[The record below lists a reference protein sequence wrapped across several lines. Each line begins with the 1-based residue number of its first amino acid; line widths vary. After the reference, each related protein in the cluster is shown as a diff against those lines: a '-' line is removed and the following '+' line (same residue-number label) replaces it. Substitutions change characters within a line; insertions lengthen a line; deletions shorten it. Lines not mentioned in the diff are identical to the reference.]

1 MAEARAIPEETRLAQ
16 ARASDPTASAWVS
29 ANAGSGK
36 TFVLARRVIRL
47 LLAGVAPARI
57 LCLTF
62 TKAAAAEMSNRIFE
76 TLAGWVTASEDE
88 LAATLADVLG
98 RPSQPRETARARTLF
113 ALALDT
119 PGGLKIQTIHAFCEA
134 LLHQFPLEA
143 NVPGHFEVVEELRQ
157 AELLQEARLGALREM
172 ERGGADRLREAFD
185 FLIDHASDAAID
197 KALNEI
203 IGSRTQFDAWIGG
216 DFDDAM
222 HALWERFGFASET
235 READILDEAETGA
248 LLGDKQ
254 IAALAETA
262 TRFPGSW
269 NDAFAARANAF
280 LEADTAQK
288 RFAARRELFLTD
300 KGPRKQWV
308 TGKVFAEHPGMDENL
323 GEEAARIAH
332 VISRLSLFRSLRLSA
347 ALFYFADEVLA
358 RYERAK
364 RANGLVD
371 FADLIARAANLLGRA
386 DVREWVRY
394 KLDRGIDHVLID
406 EAQDTSLEQ
415 WSIVDAVTEEFFAGK
430 GSARGERTVF
440 AVGDEKQ
447 SIFSFQG
454 AAPEMFSAQKR
465 AVERRSRDAGM
476 TFESVELRLSFRS
489 SPDILGAV
497 DKVFSDPDHARG
509 LGGDGT
515 GTVHTAIRASDPGE
529 VRIWPIHARGET
541 AEKTEWLAPI
551 DTQPPGDPAVE
562 LARRIAST
570 IRGWIDAGEK
580 LPGTSRP
587 IRHGDILILV
597 RRRDRFM
604 TAVIR
609 ELKEAG
615 LSIAGADRLKL
626 TEHIAVEDLMALGR
640 VMVLPEDDLALA
652 GVLKSPL
659 FGLDDNDLIA
669 LASQR
674 EGMALYDHLARLG
687 EGESPVAALA
697 RAVHQ
702 RLERMRGMATRA
714 NVHGF
719 YAHVLGR
726 MGGRRAF
733 VSRLGNEAEDVLDA
747 FEKAALDHERQGESA
762 GGLETFLAELMR
774 ASPEIKREV
783 DVRRDEIRV
792 ITVHAAKGLE
802 APIVFLVDPCSPAFI
817 AQHAPSVIRLEGE
830 DGAFLWA
837 AGAKDAAPEIEE
849 RFAAIKRS
857 AEEEYRRL
865 LYVAMTRAAD
875 RLIVC
880 GYRGIREPREPHWHA
895 MIAGA
900 LKEEAREFI
909 GEDGEITEWRWQS
922 IDTREGRTRERPM
935 IESVA
940 EDRTADIETPAWLT
954 RDAER
959 EAATPRPLSPSAA
972 LALKGK
978 PVPDFPEGSDAQGSP
993 SSEAGVSAEERR
1005 AAMERGV
1012 AVHRLLQMLPDTDPG
1027 AREDLAAR
1035 WLERQFPDWTTV
1047 ARDEALGEAM
1057 RLIGEP
1063 RLAPLFAPGSRAEAA
1078 IAGNVAI
1085 GGRDVLVSG
1094 QIDRLAL
1101 HEHEIV
1107 LADYKTNRFVPE
1119 GPDQVGEAYLL
1130 QMALYR
1136 ALLRQIY
1143 PDRQVRCLL
1152 IWTRDG
1158 TIHELDNDTME
1169 AALARTRP

>member
-1 MAEARAIPEETRLAQ
+1 MSAPDYQRIAA
-16 ARASDPTASAWVS
+16 DPTISAFVT

-76 TLAGWVTASEDE
+76 TLAGWVTASGDD
-88 LAATLADVLG
+88 LAATLTDVLG
-98 RPSQPRETARARTLF
+98 RAPQSRETARARTLF

-157 AELLQEARLGALREM
+157 TELLEEARLGALREM

-197 KALNEI
+197 KALGEI

-216 DFDDAM
+216 DFDEAM
-222 HALWERFGFASET
+222 RALWERLGFTPET
-235 READILDEAETGA
+235 TEADILDEAETGA
-248 LLGDKQ
+248 LLSDAQ

-262 TRFPGSW
+262 TRFPGAW
-269 NDAFAARANAF
+269 NDAFAARASAF
-280 LEADTAQK
+280 LAADNAQQ
-288 RFAARRELFLTD
+288 RFTARRDLFLTD

-308 TGKVFAEHPGMDENL
+308 TGKVFAEHPGMDEEL
-323 GEEAARIAH
+323 AEEAVRIAL
-332 VISRLSLFRSLRLSA
+332 ILSRLSLYRSLRLSA
-347 ALFYFADEVLA
+347 ALFYFADEILA

-386 DVREWVRY
+386 DVRDWVRY

-415 WSIVDAVTEEFFAGK
+415 WSIVDAVTDEFFAGK
-430 GSARGERTVF
+430 GSWRGTRTVF

-497 DKVFSDPDHARG
+497 DKVFSEPDHARG
-509 LGGDGT
+509 LGTDDN

-529 VRIWPIHARGET
+529 VRIWPIHAREET

-562 LARRIAST
+562 LAKRIAGT
-570 IRGWIDAGEK
+570 IRGWIDDGEK

-674 EGMALYDHLARLG
+674 EGVPLFDHLVRLG

-697 RAVHQ
+697 RGVHQ
-702 RLERMRGMATRA
+702 RLERMRVVAASA

-817 AQHAPSVIRLEGE
+817 PQHAPSVIRLGDE

-837 AGAKDAAPEIEE
+837 TGAKDAAPEIEE

-880 GYRGIREPREPHWHA
+880 GYRGVREPREPHWHA
-895 MIAGA
+895 MIDHA
-900 LKEEAREFI
+900 LRDEAREVV
-909 GEDGEITEWRWQS
+909 GADGEIVERIWQS
-922 IDTREGRTRERPM
+922 PDAAIRGQARERPM
-935 IESVA
+935 IEGAA
-940 EDRTADIETPAWLT
+940 EDRAAAVEAPAWLT
-954 RDAER
+954 QDAKR

-978 PVPDFPEGSDAQGSP
+978 PVPDFPESSDAPGEP
-993 SSEAGVSAEERR
+993 AAEVGISAEERR
-1005 AAMERGV
+1005 AAMARGV
-1012 AVHRLLQMLPDTDPG
+1012 AVHRLLQMLPDTDP
-1027 AREDLAAR
+1027 AERENLAAR
-1035 WLERQFPDWTTV
+1035 WLERQFPDWSPD

-1057 RLIGEP
+1057 RLIGDT

-1085 GGRDVLVSG
+1085 GGSDILVSG

-1119 GPDQVGEAYLL
+1119 GPDQVSEAYLL

-1143 PDRQVRCLL
+1143 PGRQVRCLL

-1158 TIHELDNDTME
+1158 TIHELDNDSME